1 MMKYSFSEEELL
13 EMAMKASARM
23 GVERE
28 QREGYEE
35 AWKEAWKEGWE
46 EGWEE
51 GFKEGQ
57 RQMKAMIKE
66 LNHILVP
73 VGRVGDFLAAI
84 EDDAKFF
91 ALAEEFGLASK
102 YGLLS

>member
-28 QREGYEE
+28 QREEYEE

-46 EGWEE
+46 EG
-51 GFKEGQ
+51 FKEGQ
-57 RQMKAMIKE
+57 RQMKALIKE

-73 VGRVGDFLAAI
+73 VGRVGDFFAAI